1 MSTRLVNWQ
10 ANRQANRQVLV
21 HLASGVGN
29 IVLAT
34 PLLIALSEMEFEVD
48 VRLDADYPPTREL
61 LESWS
66 VVRAVGAVTPR
77 PARDYGY
84 VAPAVPPFYW
94 QRFAREY
101 SGLRNRV
108 ARPPDALFYTDE
120 QAFYLEFAHAL
131 GYPRDRRPFYRLP
144 IAPGERFGV
153 SACTLAI
160 APGCKTG
167 EMAAKRWP
175 HFPELA
181 ERFADVAIV
190 GTRDDLPARPF
201 PTHCRW
207 FVDRLTLRQTA
218 ELLAS
223 AGVAVGNDSGL
234 SHVAAATGTPT
245 VMIFGPTDHRVLG
258 MLPPN
263 VRVLRSGLVCEPCWT
278 GARLKACAGRVDCL
292 AELSVDTVAREIFSS
307 VVTGSALMRAASDS
321 RTEPHIR
328 TVPTADS

>member
-1 MSTRLVNWQ
+1 MSTRLVNTQ
-10 ANRQANRQVLV
+10 ANPQANPPANLRVLV

-34 PLLIALSEMEFEVD
+34 PLLIALNEMGFEVD
-48 VRLDADYPPTREL
+48 VRLDADYPPTTEL
-61 LESWS
+61 LESWC
-66 VVRAVGAVTPR
+66 VVRAVSAAAPR
-77 PARDYGY
+77 PARDYGH

-94 QRFAREY
+94 HRFAREY
-101 SGLRNRV
+101 TGLRNRV
-108 ARPPDALFYTDE
+108 ARPPDALFYADE
-120 QAFYLEFAHAL
+120 QAFYLGFAHAL

-153 SACTLAI
+153 SARTLVI

-181 ERFADVAIV
+181 ERFADVAVV
-190 GTRDDLPARPF
+190 GTRDDLPLRPF
-201 PTHCRW
+201 PAHCRW
-207 FVDRLTLRQTA
+207 FVDRLTLRETA

-245 VMIFGPTDHRVLG
+245 VMIFGPTDHGVLG
-258 MLPPN
+258 LLPPN
-263 VRVLRSGLVCEPCWT
+263 VRVLRRGLVCEPCWDGT
-278 GARLKACAGRVDCL
+278 RLEACAGRVDCL
-292 AELSVDTVAREIFSS
+292 AELSVETVVLEIGKGRKGPIPRGQLVQSFY
-307 VVTGSALMRAASDS
+307 TDNGAFL
-321 RTEPHIR
+321 
-328 TVPTADS
+328 